1 MVELANNLQQSRIYF
16 VYDSHNHSHK
26 IEIPIANNDELVRY
40 KNAILNVLTHV
51 IIDDCDE
58 SMQDDLKTIY
68 ALLLHFEVNKQK
80 HWNPYYQDFL
90 VRHEEDY
97 FL

>member
-1 MVELANNLQQSRIYF
+1 MIVHEVLNTGI
-16 VYDSHNHSHK
+16 K
-26 IEIPIANNDELVRY
+26 IEIPITHVDELTKY
-40 KNAILNVLTHV
+40 KNALLNMLSHI

-58 SMQDDLKTIY
+58 AMHDDLKTIY
-68 ALLLHFEVNKQK
+68 ALLLHFELSRQKQ
-80 HWNPYYQDFL
+80 WSAYYQDFL